1 MKKAYIQA
9 NVTCAERALYNTDDF
24 ACCSICLQYHGFYL
38 SYHNSEKSKYR
49 RKDIF
54 FHFEPVSIVEQ
65 EFQEDAGR

>member
-1 MKKAYIQA
+1 MKKVFIQA
-9 NVTCAERALYNTDDF
+9 NVTRAKAVLYNADNF
-24 ACCSICLQYHGFYL
+24 ARCSVRLQYHCFYL